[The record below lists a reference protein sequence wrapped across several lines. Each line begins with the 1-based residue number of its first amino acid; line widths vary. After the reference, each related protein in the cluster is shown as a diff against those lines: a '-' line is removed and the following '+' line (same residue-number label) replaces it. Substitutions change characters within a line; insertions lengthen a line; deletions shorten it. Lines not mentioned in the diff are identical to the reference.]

1 MKEAFMQM
9 MEDGWNGSNYEYL
22 QRYANTLKKD
32 KKIYMPLP
40 CPNCFDKTLLFN
52 STTDIKCESDGC
64 GQEFTLVDA
73 NTIRYK

>member
-1 MKEAFMQM
+1 MKEVFMEM
-9 MEDGWNGSNYEYL
+9 IEEGWNGNNSEYL
-22 QRYANTLKKD
+22 RRYASTLNKD

-52 STTDIKCESDGC
+52 STTDIKCESHGC
-64 GQEFTLVDA
+64 GHEFVLLDA